1 MCFGAPSF
9 WMCRW
14 HASVLGFVMVSFL
27 VFNSNR
33 AIWWLYDFKS
43 KWLSNSAWWA
53 DQFEMCSAIR
63 RKVKFR
69 ILSRV
74 GGELCVEFC
83 EQKLVPFSSAS
94 PTEKLRDKIDLSLK
108 ISKAN
113 YWVQRQWDKKITNNK
128 SSLADL
134 IINYKE

>member
-1 MCFGAPSF
+1 MCFGAASF
-9 WMCRW
+9 WMYRW
-14 HASVLGFVMVSFL
+14 HASVLGFVSFL

-33 AIWWLYDFKS
+33 VIWWLSSFKR
-43 KWLSNSAWWA
+43 KWLTNSAWWA

-63 RKVKFR
+63 RKVKFQ

-74 GGELCVEFC
+74 SGGICVEYH

-94 PTEKLRDKIDLSLK
+94 LTEKLRDKIDPSLK

-113 YWVQRQWDKKITNNK
+113 YWVQRQWNKKVANNK
-128 SSLADL
+128 LSLADL